1 MEQTNKQEE
10 TLEDVIKSISKSLLK
25 AGLSLLRV
33 NIKYWYCI
41 AVCLVIGV
49 AIFFITKP
57 QKQFNAEFIA
67 QSFEVP
73 ALMIADEINTI
84 NNNGKDVVVKELG
97 LDKADAEKLIGIA
110 AFPVADFNGDRVMDK
125 VIYSG
130 VDETSQKYYFCI
142 RITGDENCD
151 FQKIGDAI
159 IKRYN
164 EDKKVK
170 AISEYN
176 CKVQFAELNGYKEEL
191 KKIDS
196 LRFFYAKNDNLVL
209 NAKDSVRIDM
219 LSITEVQ
226 RLIETCASIEFALSQ
241 QREPLAAYTSIKISS
256 SDNARHH
263 LLTVLVISY
272 LIGLAISYI
281 IKNRKSIK
289 EAIKED

>member
-142 RITGDENCD
+142 RITGNLLI
-151 FQKIGDAI
+151 KITI
-159 IKRYN
+159 IFREFLIHFHTLTLRLVIVIINY
-164 EDKKVK
+164 VT
-170 AISEYN
+170 
-176 CKVQFAELNGYKEEL
+176 LNLRLIFYRFIIL
-191 KKIDS
+191 FLL
-196 LRFFYAKNDNLVL
+196 LRFFFFLFF
-209 NAKDSVRIDM
+209 
-219 LSITEVQ
+219 
-226 RLIETCASIEFALSQ
+226 C
-241 QREPLAAYTSIKISS
+241 P
-256 SDNARHH
+256 
-263 LLTVLVISY
+263 
-272 LIGLAISYI
+272 
-281 IKNRKSIK
+281 
-289 EAIKED
+289 